1 MHNLFT
7 SSGFTAKLHE
17 DMADMKF
24 AIKQANQKLT
34 VLEEIRS
41 LLEECSEDQGMV
53 ELLAV
58 LLDRASELKAE
69 ASRLSED
76 LGVLEETLEDAL
88 WANQNNA
95 GDE

>member
-1 MHNLFT
+1 
-7 SSGFTAKLHE
+7 
-17 DMADMKF
+17 MADMKF

-58 LLDRASELKAE
+58 LLERASELKAE

-88 WANQNNA
+88 WANQHDA
-95 GDE
+95 SDE